1 MGPSS
6 SSIILPCAVPKVG
19 GVDAVQPQATRNTP
33 VFEQRWTYYLLRQ
46 GGGTRTPGKD
56 GAPQP
61 EGVARS
67 PGVELAVG
75 DFGDDPGRQDFVLGL
90 TLSGSGDSGV
100 GGGWGARPVTEALR
114 GSPPGGRSRAKL
126 ML

>member
-1 MGPSS
+1 MPSS
-6 SSIILPCAVPKVG
+6 PRPRGTHLYLHKG
-19 GVDAVQPQATRNTP
+19 GRITCCDK
-33 VFEQRWTYYLLRQ
+33 
-46 GGGTRTPGKD
+46 GGTRTPGKD

-61 EGVARS
+61 EGVARN

-100 GGGWGARPVTEALR
+100 GGSVGGSPCDR
-114 GSPPGGRSRAKL
+114 GSSWISSGRQE
-126 ML
+126 